1 MPVGSFA
8 TGSGTITTF
17 STNANVIGSG
27 TTFTNY
33 LPGSIIA
40 NIGNV
45 FIGYVGYVTSNTAI
59 TLRANANLAVNSAS
73 YKVAAFTPNTI
84 AYSYN
89 CIGNITASNITN
101 MVFGN
106 NTAFIS
112 NLKYGDAIY
121 QPNSTT
127 NSANLYLGTVEM
139 VIDNNVLLLNS
150 NSAAN
155 VSNTVFYKQ
164 SPVVYS
170 TTLFGTSYSDI
181 NTNPKLNQLN
191 SNLFA
196 WATSGLIPGA
206 SFVHKYH
213 PPVRD
218 SVTGQLVDLPA
229 SVFTNTTSRANVY
242 LDPNLAPT
250 KTTNAA
256 LLNSYVYGNIGLNIS
271 GDFFNV
277 SNFDSEHRAFGTD
290 ATNVRDNLYNASF
303 IQNLVGTNPQS
314 YANNANAV
322 IANSRVHQFASVLG
336 VGVPRVTDYHDD
348 AVEYYNQKSAL
359 GTLKDSN
366 NNNLGINQDQ
376 NLRLPPLK
384 LKKLSA
390 TGAPIAIPGLLN
402 AKVESDEPVDAPFTP
417 IVYKVQKN

>member
-8 TGSGTITTF
+8 TGSGAITTF

-101 MVFGN
+101 MVFVN

-121 QPNSTT
+121 QPNITT

-155 VSNTVFYKQ
+155 VSDTVFYKQ

-206 SFVHKYH
+206 SFVH
-213 PPVRD
+213 
-218 SVTGQLVDLPA
+218 
-229 SVFTNTTSRANVY
+229 
-242 LDPNLAPT
+242 
-250 KTTNAA
+250 
-256 LLNSYVYGNIGLNIS
+256 
-271 GDFFNV
+271 
-277 SNFDSEHRAFGTD
+277 
-290 ATNVRDNLYNASF
+290 
-303 IQNLVGTNPQS
+303 
-314 YANNANAV
+314 
-322 IANSRVHQFASVLG
+322 
-336 VGVPRVTDYHDD
+336 
-348 AVEYYNQKSAL
+348 
-359 GTLKDSN
+359 
-366 NNNLGINQDQ
+366 
-376 NLRLPPLK
+376 
-384 LKKLSA
+384 
-390 TGAPIAIPGLLN
+390 
-402 AKVESDEPVDAPFTP
+402 
-417 IVYKVQKN
+417 

>member
-1 MPVGSFA
+1 MPVGSFTA
-8 TGSGTITTF
+8 GTGTITTYTSNSTVTGSGT
-17 STNANVIGSG
+17 V
-27 TTFTNY
+27 FTNY
-33 LPGSIIA
+33 KPGSILA
-40 NIGNV
+40 NVGNV
-45 FIGYVGYVTSNTAI
+45 FIGYVGYVTSNTAL
-59 TLRANANLAVNSAS
+59 TLRANANIAISSSS

-89 CIGNITASNITN
+89 CIGNITTSNISN

-112 NLKYGDAIY
+112 NLRYGDAIY

-139 VIDNNVLLLNS
+139 IIDNNVLLLNA
-150 NSAAN
+150 NCAAN
-155 VSNTVFYKQ
+155 VSNSVFYKQ
-164 SPVVYS
+164 SPVIFS
-170 TTLFGTSYSDI
+170 TTLFGTSFSDVR
-181 NTNPKLNQLN
+181 TNPKVDQLN

-229 SVFTNTTSRANVY
+229 SIFTNTTPRANVY

-250 KTTNAA
+250 KTTNAS
-256 LLNSYVYGNIGLNIS
+256 LLSTFVFGNAGLNIS
-271 GDFFNV
+271 GDFFSV
-277 SNFDSEHRAFGTD
+277 GDFDSEHRAFGTD
-290 ATNVRDNLYNASF
+290 ATYVRDSLYNSDF
-303 IQNLVGTNPQS
+303 IKSLATSDPFLYSQ
-314 YANNANAV
+314 NANAV
-322 IANSRVHQFASVLG
+322 IANSRVHQFANAIG
-336 VGVPRVTDYHDD
+336 INVPRVTDYHSD
-348 AVEYYNQKSAL
+348 ATQYLNKKSAL
-359 GTLKDSN
+359 DALKDSN
-366 NNNLGINQDQ
+366 SNNLGINQDS

-402 AKVESDEPVDAPFTP
+402 AKVESDEPIDAPFNP

>member
-1 MPVGSFA
+1 MPVGSFIS
-8 TGSGTITTF
+8 GSGTITTF

-33 LPGSIIA
+33 MPGSIIA
-40 NIGNV
+40 NVGNV

-73 YKVAAFTPNTI
+73 YKVAAFTANTI

-139 VIDNNVLLLNS
+139 VIDNNVILLNS

-170 TTLFGTSYSDI
+170 TTLFGTSYSDV
-181 NTNPKLNQLN
+181 NTNPKLDQLN
-191 SNLFA
+191 SNLFS

-213 PPVRD
+213 PPIRD

-229 SVFTNTTSRANVY
+229 SVFTNTTARANVY

-256 LLNSYVYGNIGLNIS
+256 LLNSYVYGNAGLNIS
-271 GDFFNV
+271 GDFFSV
-277 SNFDSEHRAFGTD
+277 GDFDTEHRAFGTD
-290 ATNVRDNLYNASF
+290 ATNVRNSLYNSHF
-303 IQNLVGTNPQS
+303 IQNLADSDPLI
-314 YANNANAV
+314 YANNANAL
-322 IANSRVHQFASVLG
+322 IANSRVHQFATAIG
-336 VGVPRVTDYHDD
+336 VNVPRVTDYHSD
-348 AVEYYNQKSAL
+348 ATQYLNQKSAL
-359 GTLKDSN
+359 DTLKDSN

-402 AKVESDEPVDAPFTP
+402 AKVESDEPIDAPFTP